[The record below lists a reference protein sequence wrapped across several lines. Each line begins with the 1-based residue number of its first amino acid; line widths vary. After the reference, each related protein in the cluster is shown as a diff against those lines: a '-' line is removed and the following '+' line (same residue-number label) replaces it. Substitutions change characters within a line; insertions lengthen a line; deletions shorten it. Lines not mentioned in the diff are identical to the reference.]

1 MESKGEIFL
10 HPRKHF
16 SYSGARL
23 WKYKVTIHPP
33 DTSKRQLKLFLA
45 RYRLVYDCRYWIVSG
60 KNGTRQVLHV
70 PNVPPTLEH
79 KLLLPT
85 S

>member
-1 MESKGEIFL
+1 MRSLYIQENISLTAEPVYGN
-10 HPRKHF
+10 
-16 SYSGARL
+16 
-23 WKYKVTIHPP
+23 KVTIHPP